1 MAAGDIKVHR
11 TFLANQ
17 ITGAAVVDFDTDTIK
32 LMLLG
37 SGHTPS
43 STGDDYAKSLTANQ
57 VTAGTAYTDGGP
69 ELVAKSITVS
79 GSFAIWKAGTL
90 TVTQDS
96 AGGFAAARWGL
107 IYKAGTS
114 MGDSPVIATLDLG
127 TDRNNTAGP
136 LVISPAVNKIIKW
149 QY

>member
-1 MAAGDIKVHR
+1 MAAGDTKVFR

-17 ITGAAVVDFDTDTIK
+17 ISGAAVVDFDTDTIK

-37 SGHTPS
+37 AGYTPDY
-43 STGDDYAKSLTANQ
+43 TGDEYAKSLTANQ
-57 VTAGTAYTDGGP
+57 VTAGTAYVDGGP

-90 TVTQDS
+90 TVTQD
-96 AGGFAAARWGL
+96 AAGFAAARWGL
-107 IYKAGTS
+107 IYKSGTS
-114 MGDSPVIATLDLG
+114 LGDSPVIATIELT

-136 LVISPAVNKIIKW
+136 LVISPAVNKLIKW